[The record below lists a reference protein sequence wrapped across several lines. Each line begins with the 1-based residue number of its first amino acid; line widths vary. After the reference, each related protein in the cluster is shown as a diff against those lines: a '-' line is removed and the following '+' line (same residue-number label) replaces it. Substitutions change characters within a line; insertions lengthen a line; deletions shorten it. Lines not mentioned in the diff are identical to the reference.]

1 MVRVKQVLKFLDKHL
16 EEYLIAILLIALT
29 LIMLLQIVMRY
40 VFNNSLS
47 WPEELSRY
55 CFVYIT
61 FLTLGYCVRNDSM
74 LRLDILKELLPSKI
88 WTVLQVIVRIV
99 SLIFFLCMFV
109 NSLDL
114 LASMQKT
121 SRVSAAL
128 GIPYTFIYLSTVL
141 GFGLA
146 VIRGIQMIVE
156 PVIAYFKKKGEAL

>member
-1 MVRVKQVLKFLDKHL
+1 
-16 EEYLIAILLIALT
+16 
-29 LIMLLQIVMRY
+29 
-40 VFNNSLS
+40 
-47 WPEELSRY
+47 
-55 CFVYIT
+55 
-61 FLTLGYCVRNDSM
+61 M

-88 WTVLQVIVRIV
+88 WTVLQAIVRIV

-141 GFGLA
+141 GFGPCGYPWSPDDCGTGDR
-146 VIRGIQMIVE
+146 V
-156 PVIAYFKKKGEAL
+156 F

>member
-1 MVRVKQVLKFLDKHL
+1 MKQVLKFLDKHL

-88 WTVLQVIVRIV
+88 WTVLQAIVRIV
-99 SLIFFLCMFV
+99 SLIFSVHVCEFTGSAGFDAEDITSQCRTW
-109 NSLDL
+109 NSVYL
-114 LASMQKT
+114 
-121 SRVSAAL
+121 
-128 GIPYTFIYLSTVL
+128 YLSVN
-141 GFGLA
+141 
-146 VIRGIQMIVE
+146 GIGIWTCGYPWSPDDCGTGDRV
-156 PVIAYFKKKGEAL
+156 F

>member
-61 FLTLGYCVRNDSM
+61 FFTWGYCVRNDSM

-88 WTVLQVIVRIV
+88 WTVLQAIVRIV

-146 VIRGIQMIVE
+146 VIRGVQMIVE

>member
-1 MVRVKQVLKFLDKHL
+1 
-16 EEYLIAILLIALT
+16 
-29 LIMLLQIVMRY
+29 
-40 VFNNSLS
+40 
-47 WPEELSRY
+47 
-55 CFVYIT
+55 
-61 FLTLGYCVRNDSM
+61 M

-88 WTVLQVIVRIV
+88 WTVLQAIVRIV

-146 VIRGIQMIVE
+146 VIRGVQMIVE

>member
-88 WTVLQVIVRIV
+88 WTVLQAIVRIV

-114 LASMQKT
+114 LLRCRRHHESVPHLEFRIPLFICQRYWDLDLRLSVE
-121 SRVSAAL
+121 SR
-128 GIPYTFIYLSTVL
+128 
-141 GFGLA
+141 
-146 VIRGIQMIVE
+146 
-156 PVIAYFKKKGEAL
+156 

>member
-88 WTVLQVIVRIV
+88 WTVLQAIVRIV
-99 SLIFFLCMFV
+99 NIMWYS
-109 NSLDL
+109 
-114 LASMQKT
+114 
-121 SRVSAAL
+121 
-128 GIPYTFIYLSTVL
+128 PHWTVL
-141 GFGLA
+141 FQIPVWQSGFSDITVWRFCRIPDQVPHHTFSLYSCFPG
-146 VIRGIQMIVE
+146 
-156 PVIAYFKKKGEAL
+156 

>member
-1 MVRVKQVLKFLDKHL
+1 MKQVLKFLDKHL

-88 WTVLQVIVRIV
+88 WTVLQAIVRIV

-114 LASMQKT
+114 LASCRT
-121 SRVSAAL
+121 WNSVYL
-128 GIPYTFIYLSTVL
+128 YLSVN
-141 GFGLA
+141 
-146 VIRGIQMIVE
+146 GIGIWTCGYPWSPDDCGTGDRV
-156 PVIAYFKKKGEAL
+156 F